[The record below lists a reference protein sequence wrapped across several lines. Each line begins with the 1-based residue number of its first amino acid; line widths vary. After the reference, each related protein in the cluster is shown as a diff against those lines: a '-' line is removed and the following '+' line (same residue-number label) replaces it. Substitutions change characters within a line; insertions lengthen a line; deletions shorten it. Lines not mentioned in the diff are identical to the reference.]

1 MKWSIGKYWF
11 SGTYEVLF
19 YMKKSV
25 QIIKVVISKRNFDK
39 LGSEGQYKFTKKVSK
54 LAFPKKVYN
63 FWNLYFSQSVT
74 SSIIIAKPTLPA
86 FCAIK
91 FWIIKKETG
100 NGEKY

>member
-1 MKWSIGKYWF
+1 MCLVEHEMKHRKILI
-11 SGTYEVLF
+11 GTYEVLF

-63 FWNLYFSQSVT
+63 F
-74 SSIIIAKPTLPA
+74 
-86 FCAIK
+86 
-91 FWIIKKETG
+91 
-100 NGEKY
+100 